1 MFSYIV
7 RRLLYV
13 IPIVLGVMLV
23 TFVLFFVLQS
33 PEAMARNV
41 LGKRANPQNIEAW
54 LHERGYD
61 KPLYLNTRPGER
73 LFDSVFVNQL
83 KDFATFNLGKSDV
96 TGRDIKK
103 ILQEGA
109 LPSLLITLPAFVVG
123 LTIAVIISLYL
134 VFLRHSPIDTAG
146 VILCVGLM
154 SLPAMV
160 YIIFGQGVIAL
171 ALNYFPAFGFQVAGL
186 STLKFL
192 LLPVALMVVIG
203 VGRDVRM
210 YRAIFLEEIA
220 QDYVRTAQA
229 KGVSNSRLLL
239 VHVLK
244 NGMISL
250 ITLTVSYLPLLI
262 LGSLLIENFFGI
274 PGLGNAL
281 FIAIQTTD
289 FATLRSFVF
298 LGALL
303 IQAGYIATDICYALV
318 DPRIRL
324 S

>member
-23 TFVLFFVLQS
+23 TFLLFFVLQS

-61 KPLYLNTRPGER
+61 KPRFLNTRPGEP
-73 LFDSVFVNQL
+73 LFDSIFFNQM
-83 KDFATFNLGKSDV
+83 KKFATFDLGKSDV
-96 TGRDIKK
+96 TGRDIAADFKA
-103 ILQEGA
+103 GA
-109 LPSLLITLPAFVVG
+109 IPSLLITLPAFVVG
-123 LTIAVIISLYL
+123 LAIAVVLSLYL
-134 VFLRHSPIDTAG
+134 VFLRDSPIDTAG
-146 VILCVGLM
+146 VFACVGLM
-154 SLPAMV
+154 SIPAMV
-160 YIIFGQGVIAL
+160 YIIFGQGVVAL
-171 ALNYFPAFGFQVAGL
+171 ALNYFPAFGFQLAGF

-192 LLPVALMVVIG
+192 LLPVALMVIIG
-203 VGRDVRM
+203 IGRDVRM
-210 YRAIFLEEIA
+210 YRAIFLEEAA
-220 QDYVRTAQA
+220 QDYIRTARA
-229 KGVSNSRLLL
+229 KGVSNTRVLL

-289 FATLRSFVF
+289 FATVRAFVF

-303 IQAGYIATDICYALV
+303 IQVGYIATDICYALV